1 MNNDT
6 MVDQIINEIKI
17 ALDQPLPG
25 NRAHQKMISYAR
37 PSAEIIR
44 AMEVTPKESAVLILL
59 YKLNDKLCF
68 PLILRPEYDGVHSR
82 QIGLPGGQKEDQ
94 DKDLIATAIRETREE
109 IGADTN
115 QIKIL
120 GALSEL
126 YIPPSNFLVKPVVA
140 FYDKESEFYPDETEV
155 SRILTSS
162 LNELINL
169 NIEKK
174 EIFIRHQEQPSNVS
188 CFVIDKEIVWGATAM
203 ILNELRT
210 LITENNIL

>member
-1 MNNDT
+1 MNNDN
-6 MVDQIINEIKI
+6 MNDQIINEIKI
-17 ALDQPLPG
+17 ALNQPLPG

-59 YKLNDKLCF
+59 YKLNDQLCF

-82 QIGLPGGQKEDQ
+82 QIGLPGGQKENQ
-94 DKDLIATAIRETREE
+94 DKDLIATAIRETKEE
-109 IGADTN
+109 IGADAN
-115 QIKIL
+115 QVTIL

-140 FYDKESEFYPDETEV
+140 FYDKINEFYPDKTEV

-162 LNELINL
+162 LNDLINL
-169 NIEKK
+169 NIEKR
-174 EIFIRHQEQPSNVS
+174 EIFIRHQEQPSRVS
-188 CFVIDKEIVWGATAM
+188 CFIIDKEIVWGATAM

-210 LITENNIL
+210 LITENGIL